1 MFLVLIKDYGFELVG
16 FGEAP
21 DRQRSGVFNTR
32 STSGEHRKFT
42 ITRFKEA
49 REISDRP
56 EFFEVL
62 DLKLVGYVK
71 GLPRWML
78 SYDAI
83 PTLPSMVTLVLHY
96 MKHRPEGS
104 FVDWVRLNP
113 ALEQHNRCR
122 TNLGI
127 FFTDKYEVIL
137 LYTIAGRLEYEKI
150 SVSSWIHDGHVT
162 TLDDSIDNAFKA
174 IDQQRAALAAQIAKI
189 KSNPFD
195 VVEQIARTDLSSF
208 VNRG

>member
-1 MFLVLIKDYGFELVG
+1 MFLVYITNYGFELVG
-16 FGEAP
+16 FGEP
-21 DRQRSGVFNTR
+21 PERQRSGVFNTR
-32 STSGEHRKFT
+32 STAGEHRKFT
-42 ITRFKEA
+42 ITRFKET

-78 SYDAI
+78 SDDAVS
-83 PTLPSMVTLVLHY
+83 TLPSMVTLVLHY

-104 FVDWVRLNP
+104 FVDWIRLNP
-113 ALEQHNRCR
+113 ALEQHNRRR

-137 LYTIAGRLEYEKI
+137 LYTIAGHLKYEKI
-150 SVSSWIHDGHVT
+150 SVSSWIHDGLVT
-162 TLDDSIDNAFKA
+162 TLDDTIDSAFKA
-174 IDQQRAALAAQIAKI
+174 IDQQRVALSVQIEKI
-189 KSNPFD
+189 KSNPFNI
-195 VVEQIARTDLSSF
+195 VEEIARTDLSSF